1 MPITKAPEAPTALTP
16 AASFEL
22 CVVVAVALAVCTAC
36 TPNVVPVTTCPLTVV
51 VTVAGCGDAVVVLH
65 PLQMPD
71 QVECGPQPPVHV
83 DHAQFGPPHGPLLF
97 HPMPGPPHAPEV
109 QLPGGPGSAVEHAD
123 THELQPL
130 EPGPQGPGPGPP
142 QPPDVM
148 VGQAEPPDVALKVAS
163 GAAVTV
169 LPALA
174 QTWAMAA

>member
-1 MPITKAPEAPTALTP
+1 MPTTKAPEAPTTLAP

-22 CVVVAVALAVCTAC
+22 GVEVELTVWLAVCTAC
-36 TPNVVPVTTCPLTVV
+36 TPNVVPVTTCPLMVV
-51 VTVAGCGDAVVVLH
+51 VTVAGCGVAVVVLH

-71 QVECGPQPPVHV
+71 QVDCGPQPPVHV

-97 HPMPGPPHAPEV
+97 HPMPGPPHVPEV

-123 THELQPL
+123 NHELQPL
-130 EPGPQGPGPGPP
+130 EPGPQGPGPPKA
-142 QPPDVM
+142 PDVM

-163 GAAVTV
+163 GVAVTV